1 METGLP
7 EHVASART
15 WSAMLTWWQDR
26 PEPAVVA
33 DGLQWSGAE
42 LLERAAGASEQLIGL
57 TERSGP
63 VPALVTSGATA
74 FAYVVGAAS
83 CGSSPCAAR
92 ATTHGA

>member
-1 METGLP
+1 
-7 EHVASART
+7 
-15 WSAMLTWWQDR
+15 MLTWWQDR

-42 LLERAAGASEQLIGL
+42 LLERAAGASEHLIGL

-74 FAYVVGAAS
+74 FAYVVGAA
-83 CGSSPCAAR
+83 AADR
-92 ATTHGA
+92 PLAPLGPTTHGA